1 MSQNYSEKELL
12 AHIKD
17 LQEQIKILKDR
28 KKFGL
33 VWENK
38 PEEIVLDCETRVPI
52 IKEVKNRKLVSDN
65 LKIHNVLIEGDNYHS
80 LSVLNYTH
88 RNKIDVI
95 YIDPPY
101 NTGNNSWI
109 YNNNYVDENDSY
121 RHSKWVSMM
130 KNRLEL
136 AKNLLTDSGFIICAI
151 DHYELFTLG
160 LLMDEI
166 FGESN
171 RIGVV
176 SVVHKSEGRNQE
188 KFFGTSHEYMLFY
201 SKNKQL
207 ANFAKIVLDD
217 DIQATFD
224 REDKDGLFRLNN
236 YLRSGG
242 GDHNLRKNKP
252 HFFYPIYVSKDL
264 SEITT
269 EKKKSFEEILPITS
283 TGQERTWKTT
293 KETFIERLNAGQII
307 AERDQNNKIQ
317 VYEKYRESQVI
328 KTHWIDPKYH
338 AIHYGTKVVENILG
352 GKKFDFPKS
361 LYLLIDTLKL
371 TSNRNS
377 TILDFFAGSGTTGH
391 AVLELNKQD
400 GGNRKFILC
409 TNNENKI
416 AEEVTYERLK
426 RVIKGYK
433 NKKGEKVDG
442 LGGNLSYYK
451 TDLVDTEK
459 LQRISDESKIKI
471 TYQAGEMIA
480 IRENTLNESD
490 KNDWWQIFENEEKK
504 TAIYF
509 KEDKAKLSELVKILE
524 KENKP
529 TVLYIFGWGKN
540 EYKNEYSTKNIKVE
554 DIPEPII
561 EVYKEIN
568 RI

>member
-1 MSQNYSEKELL
+1 MSQINSQQELI
-12 AHIKD
+12 AQIQD
-17 LQEQIKILKDR
+17 LQEQIKVLKDR
-28 KKFGL
+28 KKYGL
-33 VWENK
+33 VWEYK
-38 PEEIVLDCETRVPI
+38 PEEIVLECNKNVPI
-52 IKEVKNRKLVSDN
+52 LKEVKNRKLVSDN
-65 LKIHNVLIEGDNYHS
+65 FTPSNILIEGDNYHS

-88 RNKIDVI
+88 KGKIDVI

-101 NTGNNSWI
+101 NTGNNSWR
-109 YNNNYVDENDSY
+109 YNNDYIDDNDSY
-121 RHSKWVSMM
+121 RHSKWISMM
-130 KNRLEL
+130 KNRLSL
-136 AKNLLTDSGFIICAI
+136 AKNLLNDSGFIVCAI

-171 RIGVV
+171 RIGIV

-201 SKNKQL
+201 AKNKPF
-207 ANFAKIVLDD
+207 ANFNKAVLDE
-217 DIQATFD
+217 DIQASFD
-224 REDKDGLFRLNN
+224 REDEKGLFRLNN

-242 GDHNLRKNKP
+242 GDQNLKINRP
-252 HFFYPIYVSKDL
+252 HFFYPIFVSKDL
-264 SEITT
+264 KDITLEQKT
-269 EKKKSFEEILPITS
+269 GYEKILPITNS
-283 TGQERTWKTT
+283 GQERTWKTI
-293 KETFIERLNAGQII
+293 KETFLDRLNSGQII

-317 VYEKYRESQVI
+317 VYEKYRENQVI

-338 AIHYGTKVVENILG
+338 AIHYGTKLIENILG
-352 GKKFDFPKS
+352 GKMFDFPKS

-371 TSNRNS
+371 TTKKDS
-377 TILDFFAGSGTTGH
+377 IIVDFFAGSGTTGH
-391 AVLELNKQD
+391 AVLELNKRD
-400 GGNRKFILC
+400 DGNRKFILC
-409 TNNENKI
+409 TNNENNI
-416 AEEVTYERLK
+416 CEEVTYERIK

-433 NKKGEKVDG
+433 NIKGEKIEG

-451 TDLVDTEK
+451 TDLVNIEK

-509 KEDKAKLSELVKILE
+509 KEDKSKLPELVKLLE

-529 TVLYIFGWGKN
+529 TVMYIFRLG
-540 EYKNEYSTKNIKVE
+540 
-554 DIPEPII
+554 
-561 EVYKEIN
+561 
-568 RI
+568 